1 MVLSRIL
8 SRGTKANEFKSVQ
21 LCLWHEATNGCNLDV
36 ATTPALG
43 KPLSTHQQK
52 KMGRNQ
58 LGYLWPIS
66 CYYPLRHDPDP
77 LGGGSR
83 GRSRPLCLPDR
94 RTDTAGALPRDADE
108 RLPLLPAGAD
118 AFQRPTAKVA
128 PLA

>member
-77 LGGGSR
+77 LGGSFR
-83 GRSRPLCLPDR
+83 GHPRPLCLPDR
-94 RTDTAGALPRDADE
+94 RAAA
-108 RLPLLPAGAD
+108 AS
-118 AFQRPTAKVA
+118 
-128 PLA
+128 